1 MLAAKNVNSGTK
13 TLQQIFYGVLDFTLH
28 GEFDP
33 DGNKTTTDIVDSLQN
48 EITLYPYQQGTHL
61 EASFGHLYGY
71 GAAYYGYEW
80 SKVYA
85 QDMFSIFEEK
95 GVMNKEQGMRYR
107 EIILEKGGMEE
118 PLALVKEF
126 LGREPNSDAYL
137 KNLGL
142 ND

>member
-1 MLAAKNVNSGTK
+1 
-13 TLQQIFYGVLDFTLH
+13 
-28 GEFDP
+28 
-33 DGNKTTTDIVDSLQN
+33 
-48 EITLYPYQQGTHL
+48 
-61 EASFGHLYGY
+61 
-71 GAAYYGYEW
+71 
-80 SKVYA
+80 
-85 QDMFSIFEEK
+85 MFSIFEEK